1 MYNKFLLIQMKFR
14 KEIDSMGEINV
25 PDDKYWGASTERSK
39 KYFDIGKILVSKTLI
54 NAITII
60 KLAAAKVHKKDKQI
74 DAKICDSIVKA
85 SKEIISG
92 KLDDNF
98 PLKVWQ
104 TGSGT
109 QTNMNVNEVIA
120 NRAIQIL
127 GGKKGSKKPVHPNDH
142 VNKSQSTNDV
152 FPTAMHI
159 AVAIE
164 TKKKLLPSLKYLA
177 KELKLKIRK
186 FKNVVKVGR
195 THLQD
200 ATPLTLGQEFSGY
213 HSQLND
219 CILRIESSLKEIFYL
234 AQGGTAVGTGI
245 NSKKNFDVKI
255 CREISKLTKIKFYPA
270 KNKFA
275 ALAAHDS
282 IVNFSGTLNTTA
294 VCLMKIA
301 NDIRF
306 LGSGPRAGYGELILP
321 ANEPGSSIM
330 PGKVNPTQCEAV
342 TMVCVKVIGNHT
354 GITLAGSQGQFELN
368 VFKPLI
374 AHNILQSIDLLS
386 DSSKNFS
393 KFCIKGIKA
402 DLKKINED
410 LNNSLML
417 VTALA
422 PKIGYDNA
430 AKIAKSALKNKTTL
444 KSEALKTGLITS
456 NEFDRIVDPKKM
468 TYPE

>member
-1 MYNKFLLIQMKFR
+1 MKTR
-14 KEIDSMGEINV
+14 KEYDSIGSIKV
-25 PDDKYWGASTERSK
+25 PVDKYWGASTQRSK
-39 KYFDIGKILVSKTLI
+39 KYFDIGEFKVRQILIKSI
-54 NAITII
+54 AII
-60 KLAAAKVHKKDKQI
+60 KKSAAIVHKKEKQI
-74 DAKICDSIVKA
+74 DKKISNAIIKA
-85 SKEIISG
+85 SENVISG
-92 KLDDNF
+92 KLNDHF

-127 GGKKGSKKPVHPNDH
+127 GGKIGSKKPVHPNDH

-152 FPTAMHI
+152 FPSAMHI
-159 AVAIE
+159 AIALD
-164 TKKKLLPSLKYLA
+164 TRDKLLPSLNLLN
-177 KELKLKIRK
+177 KELKKK
-186 FKNVVKVGR
+186 VGQFKNIIKVGR

-213 HSQLND
+213 QSQLEET
-219 CILRIESSLKEIFYL
+219 ILRIKHALKEIYFL

-245 NSKKNFDVKI
+245 NTKKNFDIKI
-255 CREISKLTKIKFYPA
+255 CREISKITKINFKPA

-282 IVNFSGTLNTTA
+282 IVNFSGTLNTAA

-330 PGKVNPTQCEAV
+330 PGKVNPTQSEAV
-342 TMVCVKVIGNHT
+342 TMVCVKVIGNHN
-354 GITLAGSQGQFELN
+354 GITIAGSQGQFELN

-374 AHNILQSIDLLS
+374 AHNILQSIDLLA
-386 DSSKNFS
+386 DSSKNFA
-393 KFCIKGIKA
+393 KFCVKGIKA
-402 DLKKINED
+402 DQKKIKND

-422 PKIGYDNA
+422 PKIGYDHA
-430 AKIAKSALKNKTTL
+430 AKIAKIALKKGTTL
-444 KSEALKTGLITS
+444 KYEAIKSGLI
-456 NEFDRIVDPKKM
+456 NEKEYLKIVNPKKM
-468 TYPE
+468 INPS

>member
-1 MYNKFLLIQMKFR
+1 MKFR
-14 KEIDSMGEINV
+14 KEFDSIGSINV
-25 PDDKYWGASTERSK
+25 PNDKYWGASTQRSK
-39 KYFDIGKILVSKTLI
+39 KYFDIGEFLVRPVLIKSIAIVKKAAALVHVKEKQILPHISK
-54 NAITII
+54 AII
-60 KLAAAKVHKKDKQI
+60 K
-74 DAKICDSIVKA
+74 A
-85 SKEIISG
+85 SNEIISG
-92 KLDDNF
+92 KLDEHF

-120 NRAIQIL
+120 NRAIEIL

-159 AVAIE
+159 AIAIE
-164 TKKKLLPSLKYLA
+164 TKKKLLPSLESLN
-177 KELKLKIRK
+177 KELKKK
-186 FKNVVKVGR
+186 VSQFKNIIKVGR

-200 ATPLTLGQEFSGY
+200 ATPLSLGQEFSGY
-213 HSQLND
+213 QSQLED
-219 CILRIESSLKEIFYL
+219 CIFRIKNALNEIYFL

-245 NSKKNFDVKI
+245 NSKKGFDKKIVK
-255 CREISKLTKIKFYPA
+255 EIKKITKLPFKPT

-275 ALAAHDS
+275 ALAAHDQ

-306 LGSGPRAGYGELILP
+306 LGSGPRAGYGEIILP

-330 PGKVNPTQCEAV
+330 PGKVNPTQSEAV
-342 TMVCVKVIGNHT
+342 TMVCVKVIGNHN
-354 GITLAGSQGQFELN
+354 GITMAGSHGHFELN

-393 KFCIKGIKA
+393 IYCIKGIKA
-402 DLKKINED
+402 DKEKIKKYLD
-410 LNNSLML
+410 NSLML

-422 PKIGYDNA
+422 PHIGYDKS
-430 AKIAKSALKNKTTL
+430 AKIAKQALKNNTTL
-444 KSEALKTGLITS
+444 KDEALKTGLIK
-456 NEFDRIVDPKKM
+456 EKDYDKIVNPKKM
-468 TYPE
+468 IYPA